1 MRPVTQ
7 SVVPFLKIS
16 LGVLLGAPML
26 YGCATVTPQPTG
38 QEAPPAVTVAAPV
51 LPNLELNAEILN
63 ELLVAEVALQRAEYG
78 AAVQLFSRLA
88 QQTRDPRIA
97 ERATRVAVFAR
108 DYQSGLETARLW
120 MELAPADVE
129 GRQILT
135 ALQVKAGDYDDAL
148 ESLETVLTQAG
159 NDEDERYLLMI
170 RLLGRDQ
177 DRDGALEVVQRF
189 MKRHPDDGAGL
200 YTYSQLAL
208 RAGKLD
214 EAEKSVDHL
223 LKIRPGLTQA
233 VILRTRIL
241 QASNREAAAL
251 EYLGQEVNRNS
262 KDMELRV
269 AYGRML
275 VDVDRPEE
283 AQAQFKKVLK
293 EQPDN
298 DDITFAAAL
307 VALRLEQ
314 PKEAEEYLLRLNHKS
329 VRVDETSYYL
339 GRIEE
344 VRENYKDAIRWYN
357 KVERGENYL
366 NAQIRSALLQARL
379 GDIDAARAH
388 LGAVQARTPDQSQR
402 LYLAEGEILRD
413 VEHYDEALKVYD
425 RALRELPGNP
435 ELLYARAMVAEK
447 LGRIDVLER
456 DLLAILE
463 REPDHADALNS
474 LGYTLA
480 DHTGRL
486 QEAETYVKRAMEL
499 KPDTFYIIDSMGWV
513 QYRKGNLPEA
523 IKYLQRAME
532 LNSDPEIA
540 AHLGEV
546 QWASGDHAAA
556 RATWKHALEQAPEN
570 KMLLDTI
577 KRLDK

>member
-1 MRPVTQ
+1 M
-7 SVVPFLKIS
+7 
-16 LGVLLGAPML
+16 AE
-26 YGCATVTPQPTG
+26 AT
-38 QEAPPAVTVAAPV
+38 AAPAPLPPLV
-51 LPNLELNAEILN
+51 LPNIELGPEIMN
-63 ELLVAEVALQRAEYG
+63 ELLVAEVALQRAQYG
-78 AAVQLFSRLA
+78 DAVQLYARLA
-88 QQTRDPRIA
+88 RQTRDPRLA
-97 ERATRVAVFAR
+97 DRATRIAVFAR
-108 DYQSGLETARLW
+108 DYQVGLEMAQLW

-135 ALQVKAGDYDDAL
+135 ALQVKAGDYDAAVASL
-148 ESLETVLTQAG
+148 ESVLAQAG
-159 NDEDERYLLMI
+159 DDEQGRYLLMI

-177 DRDGALEVVQRF
+177 EKDGALEVVQRF
-189 MKRHPDDGAGL
+189 LARHPDDSAGL
-200 YTYSQLAL
+200 YAYSQLAL

-214 EAEKSVDHL
+214 EAEKAVDHL
-223 LKIRPGLTQA
+223 LQVSPDLTQG

-251 EYLGQEVNRNS
+251 EYMGQVVNRNG
-262 KDMELRV
+262 KDLELRV

-275 VDVDRPEE
+275 VDADHPED
-283 AQAQFKKVLK
+283 AQTQFKRVLK

-298 DDITFAAAL
+298 DDITFAAGL

-314 PKEAEEYLLRLNHKS
+314 PKEAEEYFLHLNHKS
-329 VRVDETSYYL
+329 VRMDETSYYL

-344 VRENYKDAIRWYN
+344 VRENYKGAIRWYN

-379 GDIDAARAH
+379 GDVDAARAH

-413 VEHYDEALKVYD
+413 VGLYDEALKVYD
-425 RALRELPGNP
+425 RALREIPANP
-435 ELLYARAMVAEK
+435 ELLYSRAMVEEK
-447 LGRIDVLER
+447 LGHIDWLER

-463 REPDHADALNS
+463 REPDHVDALNS

-480 DHTGRL
+480 DRTDRL

-499 KPDTFYIIDSMGWV
+499 KPDSFYVLDSMGWV
-513 QYRKGNLPEA
+513 QFRKGNIPEA
-523 IKYLQRAME
+523 IKYLRRSME
-532 LNSDPEIA
+532 LNSDPEVA

-546 QWASGDHAAA
+546 LWASGDHAAA
-556 RATWKHALEQAPEN
+556 RDTWKHALEQSPDN
-570 KMLLDTI
+570 KVLLNVI